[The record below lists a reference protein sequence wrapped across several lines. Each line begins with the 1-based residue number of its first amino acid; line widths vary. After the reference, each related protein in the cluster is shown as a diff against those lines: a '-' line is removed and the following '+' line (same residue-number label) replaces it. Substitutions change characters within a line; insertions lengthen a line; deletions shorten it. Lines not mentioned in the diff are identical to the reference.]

1 MNGYEV
7 IRLLCY
13 TISAPTL
20 LYLALAQW
28 RSRRYAQAMFYLSI
42 SFLFAWFVFEASVTS
57 SGASTREIRFLATPF
72 VVAATVSVVMMAAKQ
87 ADLRRK
93 LAAWKGRH
101 ERHDSL
107 GATAG

>member
-1 MNGYEV
+1 M

-42 SFLFAWFVFEASVTS
+42 SFLFAWFVFEGSVTS
-57 SGASTREIRFLATPF
+57 SGASTREIRYLATPF
-72 VVAATVSVVMMAAKQ
+72 VVAATVSVVAMAAKQ

-93 LAAWKGRH
+93 MAAWKARR
-101 ERHDSL
+101 ERNDTM